1 MKHLNKLTK
10 SALLE
15 LTMGGWLYFI
25 SLFTELKHAKIN
37 DHRCKN
43 IINHIRG
50 EKNASLS
57 CFYKNDRWMLYDHA
71 DPDFKGDVFDIY
83 GLINGITEFPKI
95 LEGLYRE
102 ITGEE
107 PPNSYRE
114 GVSNMEEI
122 KLPEDV
128 EFEIERMDFNN
139 LDKAEKEF
147 LKKFQINEESMKEY
161 NSHFLSAYSFTASN
175 GKQYRITKKPK
186 EVIIAHIFG
195 DSVKIYKPYANEFKY
210 QWLGKKPKDYVY
222 GIENLKVLFKDYKY
236 NRESVANQKF
246 QLILSA
252 GEKDTLVLRSLG
264 LNAVCLNSETSSYF
278 PESLYIYLLDF
289 NDLLHEDFELLV
301 VYDLDDAGKKYAE
314 RIKEKQAKYDYKL
327 RVVELPEILAEKG
340 GKDIADWISLGLPK
354 DELISVITNSESPVS
369 AISPYALNTE
379 EHNDEVIAKTA
390 VKKMATSIREIPK
403 DVFQNLP
410 KLLRDALEPFELEY
424 KTMMA
429 FAFITSLGAI
439 TTNVK
444 ANFRRDKL
452 YPNLYSIIIAP
463 PASGKGLIKWA
474 KKLVIPIEDFLDSK
488 SKMYAQK
495 YQQLL
500 KEYEKGKIDWSE
512 VGEEPPYQLLLIPT
526 DITSAMLLKQ
536 VSDNDGSGLMF
547 DNEID
552 GLIQSNQ
559 GNLRSFTDFLRKNY
573 EGETLSVMRKTNRE
587 RIVIEEGKMSL
598 LISGTPGQFIKL
610 MPDAENG
617 LFSRIIPYNFC
628 GKVEWQPAFD
638 PDALDFDSYFNS
650 LSKKALDYYKKLES
664 LPEPIVF
671 SLTDE
676 QLIQLDETFSNRLET
691 INYTVGSDGG
701 ATVKRLAPI
710 VVKIAMIL
718 NMLRRYEENQI
729 HNQNSCHPEDF
740 SSAMTIAEVI
750 MSHVL
755 STLRIMKD
763 ERIEH
768 IFHGKKRDYFY
779 ALPDKFTFRDSQN
792 LADDLDIKLKTAEK
806 WIHAFRNKGFLINPE
821 KGSYLK
827 VA

>member
-1 MKHLNKLTK
+1 METINKLKK
-10 SALLE
+10 SAILE

-37 DHRCKN
+37 DRRCRN

-83 GLINGITEFPKI
+83 GLINEITEFPKI

-107 PPNSYRE
+107 PPNSYKE

-122 KLPEDV
+122 KLPEGV

-139 LDKAEKEF
+139 LDKAENEF

-252 GEKDTLVLRSLG
+252 GEKDTLILRSLG

-301 VYDLDDAGKKYAE
+301 VYDIDEAGKKYAE
-314 RIKEKQAKYDYKL
+314 RIKEKQANYDYKL
-327 RVVELPEILAEKG
+327 RVVELPEILAENG
-340 GKDIADWISLGLPK
+340 GKDIADWISLGLSK
-354 DELISVITNSESPVS
+354 DELLSVITNSESPIS
-369 AISPYALNTE
+369 AISPQALNNE
-379 EHNDEVIAKTA
+379 EPNDGVIEKTA
-390 VKKMATSIREIPK
+390 EKKIETSIREIPK
-403 DVFQNLP
+403 VIYQNFP
-410 KLLRDALEPFELEY
+410 KLLQDALEPFESEH
-424 KTMMA
+424 KTMMTLA
-429 FAFITSLGAI
+429 FLTVLSSI

-444 ANFRRDKL
+444 ANFRWDKL
-452 YPNLYSIIIAP
+452 YANLYTIIIAP
-463 PASGKGLIKWA
+463 PASGKSLIKWA
-474 KKLVIPIEDFLDSK
+474 RKLVMSVEKFLDKRSK
-488 SKMYAQK
+488 KWAQK
-495 YQQLL
+495 YQELVEL
-500 KEYEKGKIDWSE
+500 VEKGEMNKAE
-512 VGEEPPYQLLLIPT
+512 LGEEPPYQLLLIPA

-536 VSDNDGSGLMF
+536 SFDNDGKGLMF
-547 DNEID
+547 DTEID
-552 GLIQSNQ
+552 GLVQSNQ

-573 EGETLSVMRKTNRE
+573 EGEPLSVMRKTNRE
-587 RIVIEEGKMSL
+587 RITIEEGKMSL
-598 LISGTPGQFIKL
+598 LLSGTPGQFMKL
-610 MPDAENG
+610 IPDAENG
-617 LFSRIIPYNFC
+617 LFSRIIPYYFN
-628 GKVEWQPAFD
+628 GSSEWQPAFD
-638 PDALDFDSYFNS
+638 PDSFDFESYFED
-650 LSKKALDYYKKLES
+650 LSETVLNYYQELES
-664 LPEPIVF
+664 FPEPILF
-671 SLTDE
+671 SLTSE
-676 QLIQLDETFSNRLET
+676 QLTKLDQVFSERLNK
-691 INYTVGSDGG
+691 INLSAGIDGA

-710 VVKIAMIL
+710 VAKVAMIL
-718 NMLRRYEENQI
+718 NILRRFEEGNI
-729 HNQNSCHPEDF
+729 YNQNSCHPDDF
-740 SSAMTIAEVI
+740 KSAMIIAEVI
-750 MSHVL
+750 LSHVL
-755 STLRIMKD
+755 STLKIMKD
-763 ERIEH
+763 ERIEN
-768 IFHGKKRDYFY
+768 IYQGKKKDYYY
-779 ALPDKFTFRDSQN
+779 ALPNKFTYRDSQTI
-792 LADDLDIKLKTAEK
+792 AEDLGIKLKTAEK
-806 WIHAFRNKGFLINPE
+806 WVHAFRNKGFLINPE